1 MAKSGTSTRK
11 SATAKDLVPVLAV
24 RDAVHFPAV
33 INTLHVA
40 RETSSRALR
49 NAMEHDSRVIVL
61 SQRDMAVEEPT
72 AADLVEIGTLSEVLQ
87 ALPMPDTSM
96 RAVLRG
102 IGRVRVTH
110 LVRRDGMFWAQ
121 TEPLE
126 EVPYIGVRAEAMQR
140 EAIQRLERIVR
151 LGEDVPPEAMPAV
164 AHVEESGALADAIA
178 HHLPLRP
185 HEKQQILEELGGKE
199 RLARVLVCLRREEQV
214 LALRTTIQAR
224 VDKEVGDVQR
234 EFYLREQLRVIQSE
248 LESRGSRQGESERL
262 RERIHA
268 SGMAGIALEKAL
280 LELDRLDHVP
290 ASSPEGVVIRNY
302 LDWLIELPW
311 NTVGKDRLNVN
322 RAATLLDREHY
333 GLTPVKER
341 ILDYLAVRQLNR
353 SLRGPILCF
362 VGPPGVGKTSLG
374 RSIAH
379 AMDRPFHRVSLG
391 GIRDEAEI
399 RGHRRTYVGAMPGR
413 IIQGLRQCGVR
424 NPVVMLDEIDKM
436 GTDMRGDPTSAL
448 LEALDPEQN
457 GQFRDHFIEAPFNLD
472 AVMFIATANLLEAIP
487 APLRD
492 RMEII
497 RFPSYTEDEKVHIAK
512 RFLVPRALE
521 RNGLAGVQVTFD
533 EPIPTQLVREYTR
546 EAGVRSLERVT
557 DELCR
562 KIARRAASKRLKEFA
577 IGTAEVGDLLG
588 TPPYPVDA
596 AGFIDQVG
604 TATGLVVTEVGG
616 DIVTIEASLLAPLG
630 ATPLLHLT
638 GNLGAVMK
646 ESAQTAMT
654 YVRSIEDRLGPV
666 CELRHD
672 VHVHVPAASI
682 PKDGPSAGLTI
693 GVVLASALSGIPVR
707 GDVAMTGELTLRG
720 KVMPVGGVR
729 DKVLAAHRAGIR
741 TIILPEGNR
750 GDLAEIPASVQTQ
763 CDLRWVATMDEAL
776 EIALVGTGIWDRGS
790 GIGEEISRLL
800 E

>member
-1 MAKSGTSTRK
+1 MPNRGSRAPKAACTS
-11 SATAKDLVPVLAV
+11 KDLVPVLAV
-24 RDAVHFPAV
+24 RDAVHFPGV

-49 NAMEHDSRVIVL
+49 KAMDGDRRVVVV
-61 SQRDMAVEEPT
+61 SQRDMALEEP
-72 AADLVEIGTLSEVLQ
+72 AAGDLFEVGTLSEVLQ
-87 ALPMPDTSM
+87 ALPMPDTTL

-102 IGRVRVTH
+102 DARVRVGG
-110 LVRRDGMFWAQ
+110 LVRRDGMFWA
-121 TEPLE
+121 TVEALKE
-126 EVPYIGVRAEAMQR
+126 APYAGVRADAMQR
-140 EAIQRLERIVR
+140 EALQTLERIIR
-151 LGEDVPPEAMPAV
+151 LGDDVPPEAMPAV
-164 AHVEESGALADAIA
+164 AHVEGSGALADAIA

-185 HEKQQILEELGGKE
+185 HEKQLILEELRGKE
-199 RLARVLVCLRREEQV
+199 RLERVLVCLRREEKV
-214 LALRTTIQAR
+214 VALRSSIQAR

-248 LESRGSRQGESERL
+248 LEVRGSRQGETERL
-262 RERIHA
+262 KERIEG
-268 SGMAGIALEKAL
+268 SGMTGATLEKAL
-280 LELDRLDHVP
+280 LELDRLDRVP

-302 LDWLIELPW
+302 IDWLVELPW
-311 NTVGKDRLNVN
+311 NAIGKDRLNVN
-322 RAATLLDREHY
+322 RAAALLEREHY
-333 GLTPVKER
+333 GLSPVKER
-341 ILDYLAVRQLNR
+341 ILDYLAVRQLNK

-374 RSIAH
+374 RSIAN

-424 NPVVMLDEIDKM
+424 NPVLMLDEIDKM

-448 LEALDPEQN
+448 MEALDPEQN
-457 GQFRDHFIEAPFNLD
+457 SQFRDHFIEAPFNLD
-472 AVMFIATANLLEAIP
+472 AVMFIATANVLDAIP

-497 RFPSYTEDEKVHIAK
+497 RFPSYTEDEKVHIAT

-521 RNGLAGVQVTFD
+521 RNGLGRTTVAIGESIPQILVQ
-533 EPIPTQLVREYTR
+533 QYTR
-546 EAGVRSLERVT
+546 EAGVRSLERVV

-562 KIARRAASKRLKEFA
+562 KIARQAASKRRKEFA
-577 IGTAEVGDLLG
+577 IGPTEVLELLG
-588 TPPYPVDA
+588 APLFPIDA
-596 AGFIDQVG
+596 STFANQVG

-630 ATPLLHLT
+630 PAPVLHLT
-638 GNLGAVMK
+638 GNLGSVMK
-646 ESAQTAMT
+646 ESAQAAMT
-654 YVRSIEDRLGPV
+654 YVRSIEGRLGAV

-672 VHVHVPAASI
+672 VHVHVPAAAI

-720 KVMPVGGVR
+720 KVMAVGGVR

-750 GDLAEIPASVQTQ
+750 CDLAEIPPAVQAQ
-763 CDLRWVATMDEAL
+763 CELCWVSTMDEAL
-776 EIALVGTGIWDRGS
+776 AIALVTGLRTED
-790 GIGEEISRLL
+790 
-800 E
+800 